1 MATNAINIRR
11 FVDVTTSV
19 QETPTQIRRDWG
31 AVLFVQKGTDGQ
43 TTALT
48 KYNDLTSVI
57 EGAGSNTEAAKF
69 ATALYNTSYRGVS
82 LNSPIW
88 VAVIGAADEEQFTTN
103 FSALLGSEE
112 YFYIALDS
120 NFADSVKKTAATLA
134 GASET
139 AHKLVLDDMSAN
151 AFDLNLEDDL
161 ALGADCSVSAFVK
174 SNSFSSVATVAIN
187 PSNTNK
193 YYSASYIAFYATRT
207 FTPTATQMCS
217 INAKPAQGVQPVDM
231 TDSALSASVD
241 IETRASNL
249 VEKNASVYANIK
261 LVGLVGWYG
270 GKVGS
275 GDELCDVVSA
285 DYLQYTVTM
294 AVFNLLQTTP
304 RLAMNANGASRLAT
318 VLSTCFDS
326 LAAAGVIGG
335 GVSMEGEI
343 YPESGYKFSI
353 PIPTGVA
360 KANGLWEGIT
370 CSALLI
376 GQTRR
381 VVILND
387 LVK

>member
-19 QETPTQIRRDWG
+19 QETSTLVARDWG
-31 AVLFVQKGTDGQ
+31 AVLFVQKGTNGQ
-43 TTALT
+43 TTTLT
-48 KYNDLTSVI
+48 KYDNLAAVI

-69 ATALYNTSYRGVS
+69 ATALYDTSYRGVS

-88 VAVIGAADEEQFTTN
+88 VAVIGAEDEDEFTEN
-103 FSALLGSEE
+103 FTALLGSEQ
-112 YFYIALDS
+112 YYYIALDTK
-120 NFADSVKKTAATLA
+120 FADGLKKASAALVSASTSAYKLILDDSSATLF
-134 GASET
+134 
-139 AHKLVLDDMSAN
+139 N
-151 AFDLNLEDDL
+151 YDLAADL
-161 ALGADCSVSAFVK
+161 ALGSGCSVAAYVK
-174 SNSFSSVATVAIN
+174 SNGYNSVAVVGIN

-193 YYSASYIAFYATRT
+193 YYSASCIAFYATRT
-207 FTPTATQMCS
+207 FTPTSTQMCS
-217 INAKPAQGVQPVDM
+217 INAKPAQGVEAIDF
-231 TDSALSASVD
+231 TDSTLLATASV
-241 IETRASNL
+241 ETRASNV

-275 GDELCDVVSA
+275 NDELSDVVSA

-304 RLAMNANGASRLAT
+304 RLAMNADGASRLAT
-318 VLSTCFDS
+318 VLSSCFNK

-335 GVSMEGEI
+335 GVSTDGEA
-343 YPESGYKFSI
+343 YPDCGYKFSI

-370 CSALLI
+370 CSALLL

-381 VVILND
+381 VVILNE